1 MTQPKLKI
9 KKDDTVVVRT
19 GKDKGKTGKVL
30 RVMPTENRAVVQG
43 VNLVTKHR
51 KPSQGNP
58 QGGIEKIEASIHISN
73 LGLADPKTGKATRV
87 KMKTVGDKKVRTA
100 KSGEQLDK

>member
-30 RVMPTENRAVVQG
+30 RVMPTENRAIVQG

-51 KPSQGNP
+51 KPSAAGA
-58 QGGIEKIEASIHISN
+58 GGIEKIEASIHISN

-87 KMKTVGDKKVRTA
+87 GMKTVGDKKVRVA
-100 KSGEQLDK
+100 RKSGEQVDK

>member
-1 MTQPKLKI
+1 MQPKLKI

-51 KPSQGNP
+51 KPSQGGA
-58 QGGIEKIEASIHISN
+58 GGIEKIEASIHISN

-87 KMKTVGDKKVRTA
+87 GMKTVGDKKLRVSK
-100 KSGEQLDK
+100 KSGEQVDK

>member
-1 MTQPKLKI
+1 MQPKLKI

-30 RVMPTENRAVVQG
+30 RVMPTENKAIVQG

-51 KPSQGNP
+51 KPSAMGA
-58 QGGIEKIEASIHISN
+58 GGIDKIEAPIHISN
-73 LGLADPKTGKATRV
+73 LGLADPKSGKATRV
-87 KMKTVGDKKVRTA
+87 GMKMVGDKKVRVA
-100 KSGEQLDK
+100 KKSGEQLDK

>member
-1 MTQPKLKI
+1 MQPKLKI

-51 KPSQGNP
+51 KPSQLNP

-87 KMKTVGDKKVRTA
+87 GAKKVGDKKVRIA
-100 KSGEQLDK
+100 KKSGEQVDK

>member
-1 MTQPKLKI
+1 MQPKLKI

-30 RVMPTENRAVVQG
+30 RVMPTENRALVQG

-51 KPSQGNP
+51 KPSQANP

-87 KMKTVGDKKVRTA
+87 AMKMVGDKKLRVA
-100 KSGEQLDK
+100 KKSGEQVDK

>member
-1 MTQPKLKI
+1 MQPKIKI

-30 RVMPTENRAVVQG
+30 KVMPTENRAVVQG
-43 VNLVTKHR
+43 VNMVTKHR
-51 KPSQGNP
+51 KPSAAGA
-58 QGGIEKIEASIHISN
+58 GGIDKVEASIHISN

-87 KMKTVGDKKVRTA
+87 KMKMVGEKKVRVA

>member
-1 MTQPKLKI
+1 MQPKIKI

-30 RVMPTENRAVVQG
+30 KVMPTENRAVVQG
-43 VNLVTKHR
+43 VNMVTKHR
-51 KPSQGNP
+51 KPSAAGS
-58 QGGIEKIEASIHISN
+58 GGIDKVEASIHISN
-73 LGLADPKTGKATRV
+73 LGLADPKSGKATRV
-87 KMKTVGDKKVRTA
+87 KMKMVGEKKVRVA